1 MEKFNY
7 TWHVTSFDKDENGK
21 PTYIHFALEGSRGET
36 TTFTYGSMKIGGSLG
51 IPDKFVTLAVLKDH
65 LIKKLPENI
74 KQRHLQEVVRKYLYS
89 S

>member
-1 MEKFNY
+1 
-7 TWHVTSFDKDENGK
+7 
-21 PTYIHFALEGSRGET
+21 
-36 TTFTYGSMKIGGSLG
+36 GSLG